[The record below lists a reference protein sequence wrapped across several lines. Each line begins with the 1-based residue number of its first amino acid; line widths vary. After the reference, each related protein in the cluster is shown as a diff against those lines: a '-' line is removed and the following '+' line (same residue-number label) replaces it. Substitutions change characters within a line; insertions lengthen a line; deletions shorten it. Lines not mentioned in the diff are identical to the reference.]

1 MTWWRESLSGLAPWF
16 AVYEFVLLPLRFVAV
31 PVFENH
37 YRLNAADAVE
47 DVRWCSATRLGL
59 FYRNVFGQKISTN
72 GSSGTVHDLPLATFV
87 DTTCLTISL
96 PATRCLPFLKQ
107 LYPDCR
113 TPSLW
118 RILKN
123 ADLPQANRLD
133 RPFPSCFGVN

>member
-1 MTWWRESLSGLAPWF
+1 MTWWRESFSGLAPWF
-16 AVYEFVLLPLRFVAV
+16 AVYKFVQLPLRFVAV

-72 GSSGTVHDLPLATFV
+72 GSSGTVPDLPLATFV

>member
-1 MTWWRESLSGLAPWF
+1 MTAQTAAGLASISITAF
-16 AVYEFVLLPLRFVAV
+16 TRVAA
-31 PVFENH
+31 PSG
-37 YRLNAADAVE
+37 VE
-47 DVRWCSATRLGL
+47 TG
-59 FYRNVFGQKISTN
+59 KISTN
-72 GSSGTVHDLPLATFV
+72 GSSGTVPDLPLATFV

-133 RPFPSCFGVN
+133 RPFPSCFDVN

>member
-1 MTWWRESLSGLAPWF
+1 MTWWRESFSGLAPWF
-16 AVYEFVLLPLRFVAV
+16 AVYKFVLLPLRFVAV

-72 GSSGTVHDLPLATFV
+72 GSSGTVPDLPLAKFV

-96 PATRCLPFLKQ
+96 PATRCVPFLKQ

>member
-1 MTWWRESLSGLAPWF
+1 MTWWRESCSGLAPWF
-16 AVYEFVLLPLRFVAV
+16 AVYKFVLLPLRFVAV

-72 GSSGTVHDLPLATFV
+72 GSSGTVPDLPLATFV

-96 PATRCLPFLKQ
+96 PATRCVPFLKQ